1 MQKEIRQKPKYK
13 QVEDGFS
20 DVLVYVTKDNKEF
33 KTEKEAMIHEADLVS
48 LEDFNKKY
56 HHFKESFS
64 GRDYD
69 VIIIDELTKENKIEI
84 ERRFLH
90 ISKSQLKVGVNLIFT
105 DDSGDYTY
113 QSVDHPEDLL
123 RNLENEIEEIKNTK
137 CYSLQQTLTGAAKS
151 CNFS

>member
-56 HHFKESFS
+56 HHFKEGFS

-84 ERRFLH
+84 GRRFRH
-90 ISKSQLKVGVNLIFT
+90 ISESQLRVGVNLIFT

-123 RNLENEIEEIKNTK
+123 RNFENEIEEIKNTK
-137 CYSLQQTLTGAAKS
+137 CYSLQQTLTGAVRS